1 MFGAVAKTY
10 LAQKLGVDPA
20 KIVVVSIMPCLAKKY
35 ESSREELGRSVD
47 FVLTT
52 RELAAMFRE
61 AGVNFRALPD
71 EDFDPVMGES
81 SGAAVIFG
89 TTGGV
94 IEAAVRTAVHA
105 LTGQNAADVAFTQ
118 LRGTDG
124 IREATVKAGDTELK
138 IGIANGLGSA
148 RKLLEA
154 VRDGTSQY
162 HAIEIMACPGGCV
175 AGGGQPYH
183 NNDPGIIKARAAA
196 LYEADKEAH
205 IRCAHENTEIKT
217 LYAEF
222 LEKPG
227 SGKAHDLLHTTYV
240 KRGSL

>member
-10 LAQKLGVDPA
+10 LAQKLGIDPA
-20 KIVVVSIMPCLAKKY
+20 KMVVVSIMPCLAKKY
-35 ESSREELGRSVD
+35 ESAREELGRGVD
-47 FVLTT
+47 YVLTT

-61 AGVNFRALPD
+61 AGVNFHHLPD

-94 IEAAVRTAVHA
+94 IEATVRTAVYT
-105 LTGQNAADVAFTQ
+105 LTGQNPSEVEYTQ
-118 LRGTDG
+118 LRGADG
-124 IREATVKAGDTELK
+124 IREATVKAGDMELK
-138 IGIANGLGSA
+138 IGIANGLGNA
-148 RKLLEA
+148 RKLLESI
-154 VRDGTSQY
+154 RDGKSKY

-183 NNDPGIIKARAAA
+183 GNDKSIAIERAAS
-196 LYEADKEAH
+196 LYAEDRGKP
-205 IRCAHENTEIKT
+205 IRCAHENGEVKA

-227 SGKAHDLLHTTYV
+227 SHKAHELLHTKYV
-240 KRGSL
+240 KRGRL